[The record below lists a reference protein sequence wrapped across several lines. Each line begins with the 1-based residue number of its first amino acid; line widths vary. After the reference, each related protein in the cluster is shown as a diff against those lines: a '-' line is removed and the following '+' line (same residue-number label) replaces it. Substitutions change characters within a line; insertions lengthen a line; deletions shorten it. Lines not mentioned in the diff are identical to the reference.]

1 MTSPIWIRPDR
12 LPPCPAILLFPCSCG
27 DSCLGCPRAKL
38 WVPHFSRFL
47 REVGILVSSPEPF
60 HATASHPRRIYSNDP
75 RTTPLCSC
83 FPCKSGR
90 MAGTIGA
97 TPDRAA
103 SSKTVGQLTWDE
115 KGDIMNMPQQAGQGS
130 ELSHPRSSKPCP
142 EREEEARKIRR
153 LQVMISM
160 VMSVIG
166 QDPNLT
172 VEEAS
177 ELAAGAKRAA
187 LAMFPDKE
195 LAYDLLYKPRLQR
208 LMKERFRLQ

>member
-1 MTSPIWIRPDR
+1 MNIHDQPNHNQSGQETNFPMTDQEAVR
-12 LPPCPAILLFPCSCG
+12 
-27 DSCLGCPRAKL
+27 
-38 WVPHFSRFL
+38 
-47 REVGILVSSPEPF
+47 
-60 HATASHPRRIYSNDP
+60 
-75 RTTPLCSC
+75 
-83 FPCKSGR
+83 
-90 MAGTIGA
+90 
-97 TPDRAA
+97 
-103 SSKTVGQLTWDE
+103 
-115 KGDIMNMPQQAGQGS
+115 
-130 ELSHPRSSKPCP
+130 
-142 EREEEARKIRR
+142 EREEEARNIRL

-172 VEEAS
+172 IEEAS